1 MIEKIQTGEFKTPFM
16 RFGDTVGIE
25 MDDAA
30 GNSIFGRIENTVER
44 YSGPK
49 SA

>member
-25 MDDAA
+25 MDDAK
-30 GNSIFGRIENTVER
+30 GNSIFGRIENTVIKYE
-44 YSGPK
+44 GPQ
-49 SA
+49 SS